1 MLAAGIL
8 ADLFGS
14 LRQNYPP
21 PDPRLGSNSTKTLV
35 GLELVLM
42 VVGLVKAE
50 SVSKVK
56 TCVN

>member
-21 PDPRLGSNSTKTLV
+21 PDPRLGSNSNYSKI
-35 GLELVLM
+35 
-42 VVGLVKAE
+42 
-50 SVSKVK
+50 SVDGGRFSEG
-56 TCVN
+56 